1 MSQADEVPQWLLS
14 PEEKQ
19 AELRE
24 RVRAELVRQG
34 AFQEAPDPASFV
46 SLSDLGRRLPE

>member
-46 SLSDLGRRLPE
+46 SLSDLGRRPPE

>member
-1 MSQADEVPQWLLS
+1 MSQADEMPQWLLS

-34 AFQEAPDPASFV
+34 AFQEAPDPASFIA
-46 SLSDLGRRLPE
+46 LSDLGRRLP